1 MLYSS
6 RYFWRIVII
15 LILIA
20 LIMPYLPE
28 VLNSLKSFINFIM
41 LKFSQLANMIKIK

>member
-1 MLYSS
+1 MFYSS

-20 LIMPYLPE
+20 LIMPHLPE
-28 VLNSLKSFINFIM
+28 ALISLKSFINFIIQK
-41 LKFSQLANMIKIK
+41 LSQITNLIKIK